1 MPTFQ
6 KDTGE
11 VKDLA
16 AKLIARF
23 PENEPLKNARIDYV
37 FAHADLDE
45 TTGEPIN
52 DALTKGGMRALGIA
66 RKLPLKDRTMGRGD
80 AEISLDGDWW
90 KEQDEDAQAA
100 LLDHELHHIVVTEKR
115 DNLGRPI
122 IKLRKHDIEF
132 GWFSTIAARHGSIS
146 MERTQARKIVEIY
159 GQLIFPEIATGAESK
174 GRKLELHRT
183 LQPA

>member
-11 VKDLA
+11 VKKLA
-16 AKLIARF
+16 SKLISRF
-23 PENEPLKNARIDYV
+23 PDNEPLAKANIDYV
-37 FAHADLDE
+37 FAFADLDE

-90 KEQDEDAQAA
+90 KEADEDSQAA

-132 GWFSTIAARHGSIS
+132 GWFSTIAARHGAVS
-146 MERTQARKIVEIY
+146 MERVQAKQILDVY
-159 GQLIFPEIATGAESK
+159 GQLIFPQLAATGE
-174 GRKLELHRT
+174 GRATKLEVRAT
-183 LQPA
+183 K